1 MRLWL
6 LILIS
11 LLALSAPMQRQ
22 SAFAQSSEI
31 VTPDQPLADAAL
43 ESRARKLMKEI
54 RCVVCQSQSIDESEA
69 GIAHDMRQI
78 VRNQIAAGKTDA
90 EIRTYLTDRY
100 GDFVLLN
107 PPFKPVTLV
116 LWLGP
121 FALIALAGFGVFMFY
136 RRSAATAAA
145 ALTPAERERVAAFLK
160 DDGDEAVK
168 DDSVAGGRT

>member
-6 LILIS
+6 LILVF
-11 LLALSAPMQRQ
+11 LLTPLAPTEIRAAVAQ
-22 SAFAQSSEI
+22 SAEI
-31 VTPDQPLADAAL
+31 VTPDRPLADATL
-43 ESRARKLMKEI
+43 EARARKLMKEI

-78 VRNQIAAGKTDA
+78 VRDQIAAGKTDS

-107 PPFKPVTLV
+107 PPFKAVTLV

-121 FALIALAGFGVFMFY
+121 FALIALAGFGIFMFY
-136 RRSAATAAA
+136 RRSSATAAA
-145 ALTPAERERVAAFLK
+145 TLTPAERERVAAFLK
-160 DDGDEAVK
+160 D
-168 DDSVAGGRT
+168 GGESASEDRA